1 MAVFPSYL
9 KQLIETSEAPGSVVA
24 RSDMERGIPKQ
35 RRIAADVLVTV
46 QVAVIFFS
54 RQQAAD
60 FETWFYN
67 DINGG
72 VDFFEWTDPRTGL
85 TVDARIVGGQLGE
98 LMPLRERYN
107 LSRRSFSL
115 EYVRSTL

>member
-1 MAVFPSYL
+1 MAVFPSNL
-9 KQLIETSEAPGSVVA
+9 KVLIETSEAPAPVVI
-24 RSDMERGIPKQ
+24 RSDMERGIPKH

-54 RQQAAD
+54 KQQAAD

-67 DINGG
+67 DIKGG
-72 VDFFEWTDPRTGL
+72 VDFFQWTDPRTGAV
-85 TVDARIVGGQLGE
+85 VDARIVGGQLGE

-107 LSRRSFSL
+107 LSRRSFAV